1 MQVSVYLITYLAY
14 ATIHFQREFWSLSK
28 KYITKQHAELS
39 KDVLSRFDTAQLLT
53 YAIVM
58 YISGML
64 GDSYNPRLVLTIA
77 FAVLSLFF
85 FLQGLAGILEITN
98 QGYFYFVAIVIGAFN
113 SVLPPT
119 FIGIMGNW
127 FPKKNRGLIV
137 GFWATCNNFGNI
149 LGI

>member
-28 KYITKQHAELS
+28 KYITKEHPDALP

-53 YAIVM
+53 YALVM

-64 GDSYNPRLVLTIA
+64 GDSYNPRIVLTIA

-85 FLQGLAGILEITN
+85 ML
-98 QGYFYFVAIVIGAFN
+98 
-113 SVLPPT
+113 
-119 FIGIMGNW
+119 
-127 FPKKNRGLIV
+127 
-137 GFWATCNNFGNI
+137 
-149 LGI
+149 